1 MKQEN
6 PTGEKWDVTFLEKAK
21 YRKFISPKKIS
32 CRKRERYSNRYLKL
46 TDMDQKKFVPVMITP
61 FNLKAKVD
69 LDVVSQ
75 LIDFYLAAGVS
86 GFFANCLSSEMY
98 SISED
103 ERLELTRHI
112 VQYVNGRVPVVATG
126 SFGLT
131 IEDKA
136 EFAKKIYD
144 TGIDA
149 VILITG
155 HYANVEDPDEVL
167 LRNFE
172 KMFRLTGNI
181 PLGMY
186 ECPAPYKRI
195 IGPEVFKTLLSANRM
210 VYHKDT
216 SIDLEKVK
224 AKLDILNATISSLE
238 FFDAHSPHAMY
249 SVQMGARGMS
259 SIAGN
264 FYPEILVWMV
274 NNATDPEKQEQVRWL
289 QGEISRVDPL
299 IHVAYPMSAKYFLR
313 KRGLPVRT
321 ISRAVSLE
329 LTPQQKQVLDDI
341 HESFRHWCEQLNI
354 QPVDVAQLLLPKI
367 PLDPAI

>member
-1 MKQEN
+1 M
-6 PTGEKWDVTFLEKAK
+6 TTLE
-21 YRKFISPKKIS
+21 
-32 CRKRERYSNRYLKL
+32 
-46 TDMDQKKFVPVMITP
+46 KKFVPVMITP

-69 LDVVSQ
+69 LDVVST
-75 LIDFYLAAGVS
+75 LVEFYLAAGVR

-103 ERLELTRHI
+103 ERLELTRH
-112 VQYVNGRVPVVATG
+112 VVKAVDGRVPIVATG

-136 EFAKKIYD
+136 DFAGRIYD

-155 HYANVEDPDEVL
+155 HYANVEDSDDVL

-172 KMFRLTGNI
+172 KMFRLTRNI
-181 PLGMY
+181 PMGLY

-195 IGPEVFKTLLSANRM
+195 ITPEVFKTLLGTGRL

-216 SIDLEKVK
+216 SIDLEQVK
-224 AKLDILNATISSLE
+224 AKLDVLKQGDHGLE
-238 FFDAHSPHAMY
+238 FYDAHTPNAMY
-249 SVQMGARGMS
+249 SLQMGAKGMS
-259 SIAGN
+259 SISGN

-274 NNATDPEKQEQVRWL
+274 EHANDPDRQEDVRWL
-289 QGEISRVDPL
+289 QGELSRVDPL
-299 IHVAYPMSAKYFLR
+299 IHVAYPMSAKYFLQ

-321 ISRAVSLE
+321 ISRAHALE
-329 LTPQQKQVLDDI
+329 LTVQQKQVLDDI
-341 HESFRHWCEQLNI
+341 HYSYQGWCERLGI
-354 QPVDVAQLLLPKI
+354 QPVQTGKLIKNKM
-367 PLDPAI
+367 PLDPPI

>member
-1 MKQEN
+1 MN
-6 PTGEKWDVTFLEKAK
+6 D
-21 YRKFISPKKIS
+21 
-32 CRKRERYSNRYLKL
+32 
-46 TDMDQKKFVPVMITP
+46 KKFVPVMITP

-69 LDVVSQ
+69 LDVVSN
-75 LIDFYLAAGVS
+75 LIDFYLAAGVK

-98 SISED
+98 SITED
-103 ERLELTRHI
+103 ERLELTQHI
-112 VQYVNGRVPVVATG
+112 VRYVNGRVPVVATG

-131 IEDKA
+131 VNDKA

-155 HYANVEDPDEVL
+155 HYANVEDSDDIL
-167 LRNFE
+167 LKNFDR
-172 KMFRLTGNI
+172 MFKLTGNI

-195 IGPEVFKTLLSANRM
+195 IGPDVFKTLLSANRL

-224 AKLDILNATISSLE
+224 AKLDILKETANALE
-238 FFDAHSPHAMY
+238 FYDAHSPNAMY
-249 SVQMGARGMS
+249 SLQMGAKGMS
-259 SIAGN
+259 SISGN

-274 NNATDPEKQEQVRWL
+274 NNANNPAKQQEVKWL
-289 QGEISRVDPL
+289 QAEISRVDPL

-321 ISRAVSLE
+321 ISRATALE
-329 LTPQQKQVLDDI
+329 LTPDQKKALDEI
-341 HESFRHWCEQLNI
+341 HDSFKTWCDKLKIKPVDAEQLM
-354 QPVDVAQLLLPKI
+354 LPKY
-367 PLDPAI
+367 PLDAAI